1 MTPDESDLEG
11 THSGLHSATAVS
23 DGKVHASIMHILRK
37 PEAGTNTTYNSDM
50 SHSPAIAFLFS
61 RLK

>member
-1 MTPDESDLEG
+1 MRVTLKEHTLAYTQLLQSPME
-11 THSGLHSATAVS
+11 
-23 DGKVHASIMHILRK
+23 KVHASIMHILRK